1 MLLLLLLLL
10 LLQMRGELSGH
21 HDEKKSRK
29 KPGSMIREDWKEQKR
44 SVGVDSV
51 LLIAVSII

>member
-1 MLLLLLLLL
+1 
-10 LLQMRGELSGH
+10 MRGELSGH

-44 SVGVDSV
+44 SIGVESV